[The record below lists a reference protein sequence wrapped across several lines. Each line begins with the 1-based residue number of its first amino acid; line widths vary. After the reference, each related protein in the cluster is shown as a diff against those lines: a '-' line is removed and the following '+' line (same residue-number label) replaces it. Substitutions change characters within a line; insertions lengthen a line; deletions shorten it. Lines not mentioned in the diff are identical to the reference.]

1 MARECP
7 NKKVMIMRD
16 EAVESESER
25 EDEDDMPHLEDAS
38 DVEYASGKNL
48 VVQRTL
54 SLQSKNNEHGERRE
68 TLFHTHC

>member
-16 EAVESESER
+16 GAVESDSER

-38 DVEYASGKNL
+38 DVEYASGENFGC
-48 VVQRTL
+48 T
-54 SLQSKNNEHGERRE
+54 
-68 TLFHTHC
+68 THT